1 MKNLLVVPVLVL
13 ALAGCEQAITPPADV
28 DDGLQDLAP
37 ALSVNNGAS
46 VSNQGRDGQLCFV
59 SGSWSVSNGGATIV
73 QTPSGNTLF
82 TCHGTVNEDP
92 PAQAVRG
99 NLSCGS
105 LGSGSFTVSAAGI
118 WRGTCLSS

>member
-1 MKNLLVVPVLVL
+1 MKNLLVPVLVL

-28 DDGLQDLAP
+28 DDRLQDLAP
-37 ALSVNNGAS
+37 ALSVGDGAS
-46 VSNQGRDGQLCFV
+46 VSNQGRDGQQCFV
-59 SGSWSVSNGGATIV
+59 SGTWTVSNGGATIV

-82 TCHGTVNEDP
+82 TCHGTVQEDP

-99 NLSCGS
+99 TVNCGA
-105 LGSGSFTVSAAGI
+105 LGSGSFTVSAGGI